1 MAKYGKGILGSFTGA
16 VGNVVGA
23 TWNGIPYMRSK
34 PAQVNDRN
42 SEKQRAQRQ
51 RFRLITGFLRKVK
64 PVIELGFARGAAHQT
79 PINRAASYNLRNA
92 ITGEY
97 PDQEIDFTRLLVARG
112 DLTPPEQASAESTAA
127 GEVTFTWDDN
137 SESGSAQTDDTA
149 MVLAY
154 SPEKEEAVFRV
165 EETAERQDGSY
176 TLNLPSGMQDE
187 TVECYLAFVTSD
199 NRMASD
205 SVYLGS
211 VVVTGE

>member
-51 RFRLITGFLRKVK
+51 RFQMIMGFLRKVR
-64 PVIELGFARGAAHQT
+64 PVIDLGFARGAANQT
-79 PINRAASYNLRNA
+79 SINRASSYNLRNA

-97 PDQEIDFTRLLVARG
+97 PDQQIDFTRLLVARG
-112 DLTPPEQASAESTAA
+112 DLTPPEQTSAESTAA
-127 GEVTFTWDDN
+127 GEVTFTWADN
-137 SESGSAQTDDTA
+137 SDSGSAQTDDTA
-149 MVLAY
+149 MVLVY

-165 EETAERQDGSY
+165 DETAERQDGSY
-176 TLNLPSGMQDE
+176 TLTLPSGLYGE
-187 TVECYLAFVTSD
+187 AVECYLAFVSTD
-199 NRMASD
+199 NGMATD
-205 SVYLGS
+205 SVHLGS
-211 VVVTGE
+211 VEVTEE